1 MDEFTIAGARVTA
14 STVLS
19 SNQPVTLTLR
29 DIHLTGLGTG
39 PEGITAAD
47 LRLRQGPRC
56 SAALNDR
63 PRSGTGGPAIER

>member
-1 MDEFTIAGARVTA
+1 VDEFTIAGARVTA

-19 SNQPVTLTLR
+19 SNQSVTLTLR

-47 LRLRQGPRC
+47 LRLR
-56 SAALNDR
+56 
-63 PRSGTGGPAIER
+63 